1 MSTDTELAP
10 ELTEAIGQII
20 AGSDDPYPHY
30 ALLRE
35 RAPRLRLPD
44 GTCVLTRRADVVAVL
59 RDARFGHLY
68 PELQRRLWG
77 DEQLRSSRLL
87 QSRLRWFLFMDPPDH
102 GRLRG
107 LVQKVFT
114 PRAFEERAPAIRRLV
129 DEHLDRALASGSFD
143 LVADFA
149 HPLTVDTIGDLLGV
163 PRDDRSRFSEWGVVF
178 EALPGSDSFEQ
189 AEQLIVDYEE
199 YFSSL
204 LADKRRDPGDDLL
217 SELLVAEEQ
226 GDRLSEDE
234 ALATAFSLFGA
245 GFDTTRHLIGNA
257 VHALLRD
264 PDQLALLREDPS
276 LVRNAVEEV
285 LRYDGSV
292 QFTTRTA
299 LEDIDLDGEPVRR
312 GDAFYL
318 CLGAANR
325 DPAAHD
331 RPDELDVRRERPQ
344 PLTFGGGIHHC
355 LGAAM
360 GRLETRLG
368 LTSLLERAP
377 ELALSARPRWRRG
390 AVFRGLETL
399 PLVAGVGSAPG
410 RQS

>member
-1 MSTDTELAP
+1 MSTDTELTP
-10 ELTEAIGQII
+10 EVGEAIGRIVVGG
-20 AGSDDPYPHY
+20 ADPYPDY
-30 ALLRE
+30 AMLRE

-44 GTCVLTRRADVVAVL
+44 GTTVLTRRTDVVAVL
-59 RDARFGHLY
+59 RDTRFGHLY
-68 PELQRRLWG
+68 PDRQRQLWG
-77 DEQLRSSRLL
+77 EEQVENSRLL

-114 PRAFEERAPAIRRLV
+114 PRAFAERTPAIQGFV
-129 DEHLDRALASGSFD
+129 DEHLDRALADDTFD
-143 LVADFA
+143 LVSEFA

-163 PRDDRSRFSEWGVVF
+163 PRADRTRFSDWGLVF
-178 EALPGSDSFEQ
+178 EALPGSAEFEQ
-189 AEQLIVDYEE
+189 AEQLIIDYEE
-199 YFSSL
+199 YFGQL
-204 LADKRRDPGDDLL
+204 LADKRQSPGDDLL
-217 SELLVAEEQ
+217 SALLAAEED
-226 GDRLSEDE
+226 GDRLTRDE

-257 VHALLRD
+257 VYALLEH
-264 PDQLALLREDPS
+264 PDQLARLRAGPT
-276 LVRNAVEEV
+276 LMQGAVEEF

-299 LEDIDLDGEPVRR
+299 LEDVELDGERFTH

-325 DPAAHD
+325 DPEAHE
-331 RPDELDVRRERPQ
+331 RPDELDIERPRPQ

-368 LTSLLERAP
+368 LQTLLDRTAAI
-377 ELALSARPRWRRG
+377 ELDGTPRWREG

-399 PLVAGVGSAPG
+399 PLAATG
-410 RQS
+410 RSNG

>member
-1 MSTDTELAP
+1 MSTDTELDA
-10 ELTEAIGQII
+10 ELAEAIGRII
-20 AGSDDPYPHY
+20 AGSEHPYPDY

-68 PELQRRLWG
+68 PERQRQLWG
-77 DEQLRSSRLL
+77 EEQLRASRLL

-114 PRAFEERAPAIRRLV
+114 PKAFEARAPTIKRFV
-129 DEHLDRALASGSFD
+129 EEHLDTALGKETFD

-163 PRDDRSRFSEWGVVF
+163 PRADRTRFTDWGLVF
-178 EALPGSDSFEQ
+178 EALPGSEAFER
-189 AEQLIVDYEE
+189 AERLIIDYED
-199 YFSSL
+199 YFTAL
-204 LADKRRDPGDDLL
+204 LADKRRNPGDDLL
-217 SELLVAEEQ
+217 SALLAAEER
-226 GDRLSEDE
+226 GDRLDADE

-257 VHALLRD
+257 VHALLRH
-264 PDQLALLREDPS
+264 PEQLSVLRAEPALT
-276 LVRNAVEEV
+276 RNAVEEF

-299 LEDIDLDGEPVRR
+299 LEDLDLDGERFAR

-325 DPAAHD
+325 DPEAFA
-331 RPDELDVRRERPQ
+331 RPDALDVRRPRPQ

-368 LTSLLERAP
+368 LSSLLRRAP
-377 ELALSARPRWRRG
+377 DLRLAGEPRWRQG
-390 AVFRGLETL
+390 AVFRGLEQL
-399 PLVAGVGSAPG
+399 PLSAGG
-410 RQS
+410 

>member
-10 ELTEAIGQII
+10 DVAEAIGRII
-20 AGSDDPYPHY
+20 LGSDDPYPDY

-44 GTCVLTRRADVVAVL
+44 GTRVLTRRADVVAVL
-59 RDARFGHLY
+59 RDSRFGHLY
-68 PELQRRLWG
+68 ADRQRQLWG
-77 DEQLRSSRLL
+77 DEQVNASRLL

-114 PRAFEERAPAIRRLV
+114 PKAFEDRAPTIQGFV
-129 DEHLDRALASGSFD
+129 DEHLDRALASDTFD
-143 LVADFA
+143 LVSDFA

-163 PRDDRSRFSEWGVVF
+163 PRADRTRFSDWGLVF
-178 EALPGSDSFEQ
+178 EALPGSDAFEQ
-189 AEQLIVDYEE
+189 AERLIIDYED
-199 YFSSL
+199 YFTAL
-204 LADKRRDPGDDLL
+204 LAEKRRSPGDDLL
-217 SELLVAEEQ
+217 SALLVAEEQ
-226 GDRLSEDE
+226 GDRLSADE

-257 VHALLRD
+257 VHALLRH
-264 PDQLALLREDPS
+264 PDQLTLLRDQPG
-276 LVRNAVEEV
+276 LMRNAVEEF
-285 LRYDGSV
+285 LRFDGSV

-299 LEDIDLDGEPVRR
+299 LQDVDLDGERFTR

-325 DPAAHD
+325 DPEAHE
-331 RPDELDVRRERPQ
+331 RPDELDIRRARPQ

-368 LTSLLERAP
+368 LTALLDRAASLG
-377 ELALSARPRWRRG
+377 LAGAPRWRQG
-390 AVFRGLETL
+390 AVFRGLESL
-399 PLVAGVGSAPG
+399 PLSAGATG
-410 RQS
+410 

>member
-1 MSTDTELAP
+1 MSTETELAP
-10 ELTEAIGQII
+10 ELAEAIGRII
-20 AGSDDPYPHY
+20 VGSPDPYADY

-44 GTCVLTRRADVVAVL
+44 GTVVLTRRADVVAVL
-59 RDARFGHLY
+59 RDTRFGHRY
-68 PELQRRLWG
+68 AERQRELWG
-77 DEQLRSSRLL
+77 EEKVSSSRLL

-114 PRAFEERAPAIRRLV
+114 PKAFEDRAPAIQGFV
-129 DEHLDRALASGSFD
+129 DEHLERALAQD
-143 LVADFA
+143 EVELVSALA

-163 PRDDRSRFSEWGVVF
+163 PREDRTRFADWGLVF
-178 EALPGSDSFEQ
+178 EALPGSDAFEQ

-199 YFSSL
+199 YFTGL
-204 LADKRRDPGDDLL
+204 LADKRRRPGDDLL
-217 SELLVAEEQ
+217 SALLRAEEA
-226 GDRLSEDE
+226 GDRLSSDE

-257 VHALLRD
+257 VHALLHN
-264 PDQLALLREDPS
+264 PEQLELLRAEPE
-276 LVRNAVEEV
+276 LMRGAVEEF

-299 LEDIDLDGEPVRR
+299 LEDVELGDLRAAA

-325 DPAAHD
+325 DPEAHE

-360 GRLETRLG
+360 GRLETRLA
-368 LTSLLERAP
+368 LTALFDRAP
-377 ELALSARPRWRRG
+377 DLALAGEPSWRQG
-390 AVFRGLETL
+390 AVFRGLERL
-399 PLVAGVGSAPG
+399 PVTV
-410 RQS
+410 R

>member
-1 MSTDTELAP
+1 MSTETELAP
-10 ELTEAIGQII
+10 DLAEAIGRII
-20 AGSDDPYPHY
+20 VGSPDPYADY

-44 GTCVLTRRADVVAVL
+44 GTVVLTRRADVVAVL
-59 RDARFGHLY
+59 RDARFGHRY
-68 PELQRRLWG
+68 AERQRELWG
-77 DEQLRSSRLL
+77 EEQVRSSRLL

-114 PRAFEERAPAIRRLV
+114 PKAFEDRAPAIQSFV
-129 DEHLDRALASGSFD
+129 DEHLERALAQD
-143 LVADFA
+143 EVELVGALA

-163 PRDDRSRFSEWGVVF
+163 PREDRTRFADWGLVF
-178 EALPGSDSFEQ
+178 EALPGSDAFEQ

-199 YFSSL
+199 YFSELLDDKRRQGGEDLLSSL
-204 LADKRRDPGDDLL
+204 LA
-217 SELLVAEEQ
+217 AEEA
-226 GDRLSEDE
+226 GDRLSSDE

-257 VHALLRD
+257 VHALLAH
-264 PDQLALLREDPS
+264 PEQLERLRESPE
-276 LVRNAVEEV
+276 LMRGAVDEF

-299 LEDIDLDGEPVRR
+299 LEDIELGDLRASA

-325 DPAAHD
+325 DPEAHE

-360 GRLETRLG
+360 GRLETRLA
-368 LTSLLERAP
+368 LTALLDRAP
-377 ELALSARPRWRRG
+377 GLALAGEPSWRQG
-390 AVFRGLETL
+390 AVFRGLERL
-399 PLVAGVGSAPG
+399 PVAV
-410 RQS
+410 R

>member
-1 MSTDTELAP
+1 MSTDTDLAP
-10 ELTEAIGQII
+10 DLAEAIGRII
-20 AGSDDPYPHY
+20 VGSDDPYPDY

-59 RDARFGHLY
+59 RDSRFGHLY
-68 PELQRRLWG
+68 PERQRQLWG
-77 DEQLRSSRLL
+77 DEQVSSSRLL

-114 PRAFEERAPAIRRLV
+114 PRAFQERAPVIRRFV
-129 DEHLDRALASGSFD
+129 DEHLDRALASATFD
-143 LVADFA
+143 LVGDFA

-163 PRDDRSRFSEWGVVF
+163 PCADRTRFSDWGLVF
-178 EALPGSDSFEQ
+178 EALPGTDAFEQ
-189 AEQLIVDYEE
+189 AERLIIDYEE
-199 YFSSL
+199 YFTAL
-204 LADKRRDPGDDLL
+204 LADKRRNPGDDLL
-217 SELLVAEEQ
+217 SALLAAEQ
-226 GDRLSEDE
+226 YGDRLGADE

-257 VHALLRD
+257 VYALLVH
-264 PDQLALLREDPS
+264 PEQLALLRTEPG
-276 LVRNAVEEV
+276 LMRNAVEEV
-285 LRYDGSV
+285 LRFDGSV

-299 LEDIDLDGEPVRR
+299 LQDGERFAR

-325 DPAAHD
+325 DPDAHE
-331 RPDELDVRRERPQ
+331 RPDEFDIRRARPQ

-360 GRLETRLG
+360 GRLETRL
-368 LTSLLERAP
+368 
-377 ELALSARPRWRRG
+377 ALSALLDRAASLQLAGAPRWRQG
-390 AVFRGLETL
+390 AVFRGLERL
-399 PLVAGVGSAPG
+399 PLTARAIA
-410 RQS
+410 

>member
-1 MSTDTELAP
+1 MSAQAELQP
-10 ELTEAIGQII
+10 EILEAIGRII
-20 AGSDDPYPHY
+20 GGSPDPYPDY

-44 GTCVLTRRADVVAVL
+44 GTVVLTRRTDVVRVL
-59 RDARFGHLY
+59 RDDRFGHRY
-68 PELQRRLWG
+68 AERQVQLWG
-77 DEQLRSSRLL
+77 EEQVRSSRLL
-87 QSRLRWFLFMDPPDH
+87 QSRLRWFLLMDPPDH

-114 PRAFEERAPAIRRLV
+114 PKAFEARAPAIQRFV
-129 DEHLDRALASGSFD
+129 DEHLDRALEAREVD
-143 LVADFA
+143 LVSAFS

-163 PRDDRSRFSEWGVVF
+163 PREDRTRFADWGLVF
-178 EALPGSDSFEQ
+178 EALPGSEAFDR
-189 AEQLIVDYEE
+189 AEVLIGEYED
-199 YFSSL
+199 YFSEL
-204 LADKRRDPGDDLL
+204 LDEKRRRPADDLL
-217 SELLVAEEQ
+217 GALLAAEEE
-226 GDRLSEDE
+226 GDRLTADE

-257 VHALLRD
+257 VVALLGH
-264 PDQLALLREDPS
+264 PDQLALLRERPE
-276 LVRNAVEEV
+276 LMRGAVEEF

-299 LEDIDLDGEPVRR
+299 LEDVELDDLQVNA

-325 DPAAHD
+325 DPEAHE
-331 RPDELDVRRERPQ
+331 RADELDIQRERPQ

-360 GRLETRLG
+360 GRLETGLA

-377 ELALSARPRWRRG
+377 ELQLSGEPRWREG
-390 AVFRGLETL
+390 AVFRGLDRL
-399 PLVAGVGSAPG
+399 PVAL
-410 RQS
+410 R

>member
-10 ELTEAIGQII
+10 EVGDAIGRIVV
-20 AGSDDPYPHY
+20 GSSDPYPDY
-30 ALLRE
+30 RLLRE

-44 GTCVLTRRADVVAVL
+44 GTVVLTRRADVVSVL
-59 RDARFGHLY
+59 RDSRFGHLY
-68 PELQRRLWG
+68 PERQRQLWG
-77 DEQLRSSRLL
+77 SEQVEKSRLL

-114 PRAFEERAPAIRRLV
+114 PKAFEARAPAIQAFV
-129 DEHLDRALASGSFD
+129 DEHLDRALAGDTFD
-143 LVADFA
+143 LVSDLA

-163 PRDDRSRFSEWGVVF
+163 PRADRMRFTDWGLVF
-178 EALPGSDSFEQ
+178 EALPGSEAFEQ
-189 AEQLIVDYEE
+189 AEKLIVDYEE
-199 YFSSL
+199 YFAQL
-204 LADKRRDPGDDLL
+204 LSDKRASPGEDLL
-217 SELLVAEEQ
+217 SALLAAEEG
-226 GDRLSEDE
+226 GDSLSQDE

-257 VHALLRD
+257 VHALLED
-264 PDQLALLREDPS
+264 PDQLARLRAAPQ
-276 LVRNAVEEV
+276 LMRGAVEEF

-299 LEDIDLDGEPVRR
+299 LEEVELDGERFTR

-325 DPAAHD
+325 DPEAHD
-331 RPDELDVRRERPQ
+331 RPDDLEIERPRPQ

-360 GRLETRLG
+360 GRLETRLA
-368 LTSLLERAP
+368 LQSLLDRTASI
-377 ELALSARPRWRRG
+377 ELAAAPRWREG

-399 PLVAGVGSAPG
+399 PLAAARSG
-410 RQS
+410 